1 MFSFVRRGSALF
13 FLVAILLEGVVL
25 SAQESRVVLTR
36 GASTIVLEPT
46 DPTFCV

>member
-25 SAQESRVVLTR
+25 SAQESRK
-36 GASTIVLEPT
+36 S
-46 DPTFCV
+46 